1 MNENQQDIIITPQ
14 QVLLNGQPLPTTL
27 TGEALLTE
35 LYKRFVGDYPKF
47 YKMDTLCRLGFI
59 GSELLLQAEKNERF
73 LVKNDRMIIFA
84 NKSASIKNDTD
95 YLRTIQADSYYP
107 SPALFV
113 YTLPNIVTGEIAIR
127 NNYRAES
134 SFYVLQDEQTLQKL
148 AQTTLQSVQTAR
160 SALVGWVECES
171 KDNFY
176 AHIKIVWKN

>member
-1 MNENQQDIIITPQ
+1 
-14 QVLLNGQPLPTTL
+14 
-27 TGEALLTE
+27 
-35 LYKRFVGDYPKF
+35 
-47 YKMDTLCRLGFI
+47 
-59 GSELLLQAEKNERF
+59 
-73 LVKNDRMIIFA
+73 MIIFA

-95 YLRTIQADSYYP
+95 YLQTIQADSYYP

-134 SFYVLQDEQTLQKL
+134 SFYVLQDKQTLQTL
-148 AQTTLQSVQTAR
+148 AKTTLQSVQTAR

>member
-14 QVLLNGQPLPTTL
+14 QVLLNGQSLPTTE

-95 YLRTIQADSYYP
+95 YLQTIQADSYYP

-148 AQTTLQSVQTAR
+148 AQTTLQSVQTAH